1 MGAFRRLTAA
11 GIRLAL
17 LLALAAGTLAA
28 PAFAQNSAGQG
39 TGFSMTPPIPADGGK
54 GDGAKG
60 NPPPVSIPMTLP
72 PGGASGSPPA
82 SAPSFADE
90 APVAAP
96 ARTLAVP
103 AMPQLQPSTSSSP
116 FNMPGGIS
124 PSPAGP
130 APARPAP
137 TRPAA
142 APDWVPAPPAST
154 AQLPPLEPVAPPP
167 VAPPPVAAPAT
178 PLPAP
183 GFALPP
189 APSAPPSTANPF
201 QMVPGQPAPAPAPLA
216 TTATPAAPRSP
227 DRYII
232 PQRRMIFA
240 GEVASRSWVIYA
252 TQEEANRASS
262 FLLSYLSAVVVM
274 PETSRIRVSLNGQP
288 VVERA
293 IAASQEPAHVEVPLQ
308 RGTLRPGANIVRIDV
323 VQRHRTDCA
332 VTATYELWTE
342 INNEGTGISFAGGRP
357 PLSGGLEDLASVGVD
372 ASGVTPIRVVTPG
385 PIEGGGSARVL
396 RVVQGLAVRGQFPN
410 PSITVGEGQSGAT
423 PKGGLTVVVG
433 TASELPRLMASVPNE
448 ARGRPITTLIEDDR
462 LGAPTLVISGP
473 TPADVDRA
481 IDRLNAISIPQDDAV
496 STSTVFAPDAPMFT
510 GSRAIRLADLGVS
523 TQEFSGRRFR
533 IEFQVALPADFYAQA
548 YGNATLL
555 VDAAFTAAVRPGSHL
570 DVYVNEQI
578 ASNLP
583 ITTSGGGLLQKEPM
597 QIPLRNFRPG
607 VNRLWLEV
615 VLDTESD
622 ARCLPGAT
630 LPAEDRFVL
639 FDSTEFTMDSFAR
652 IGRLPDLAAFAAT
665 AFPYNLD
672 DNPLAVVLARQ
683 DSATLA
689 AAGTLISRLALA
701 NGAPLAIDAS
711 PASATLGDR
720 NTIFVGGID
729 FISPGILEQV
739 GISENVRSKWVVPA
753 GSEDPKA
760 IAGGDDYDNVLQRFR
775 QRQIGEETPPPASLR
790 EGESENT
797 PEIYQRWRENV
808 QGRNNV
814 YGLLERF
821 EGWLQS
827 TFAISFDSLR
837 IQEGRRS
844 SFEPPPRTSVLM
856 AQAMNPSGSSA
867 WTMVAGRTSEA
878 LAAGMIRFT
887 SDGVWNRVGGQAVA
901 YQVASG
907 SIERRDIRSFQF
919 IVTQPLSLGNFRMI
933 AANWLSIN
941 IVPYALMLL
950 AAGTLLGIT
959 TALLLRRL
967 GRPT

>member
-1 MGAFRRLTAA
+1 MGAFIRLTAA
-11 GIRLAL
+11 GL
-17 LLALAAGTLAA
+17 LLALAFFTDLLPA
-28 PAFAQNSAGQG
+28 PAFAQISAGQG
-39 TGFSMTPPIPADGGK
+39 TGFSMTPPMPAEGDKGSKQGG
-54 GDGAKG
+54 
-60 NPPPVSIPMTLP
+60 PPPVSIPMTLP
-72 PGGASGSPPA
+72 SGNASGGAPASPPGA
-82 SAPSFADE
+82 QPDNAPATAPGYADE
-90 APVAAP
+90 PAAAP
-96 ARTLAVP
+96 PERTFAVP
-103 AMPQLQPSTSSSP
+103 SLPPLQPSTSSTP
-116 FNMPGGIS
+116 FAMPGGGM
-124 PSPAGP
+124 PGGGTP
-130 APARPAP
+130 APARPAA
-137 TRPAA
+137 PAA
-142 APDWVPAPPAST
+142 APDWIPAPPAST
-154 AQLPPLEPVAPPP
+154 AQLPPEPAAPPAASP
-167 VAPPPVAAPAT
+167 SAPAA

-183 GFALPP
+183 NFALPA
-189 APSAPPSTANPF
+189 APSAPPSTAAPF
-201 QMVPGQPAPAPAPLA
+201 QMVPGQPAPAPAPVA
-216 TTATPAAPRSP
+216 TAARPAGPRQP
-227 DRYII
+227 DRFII

-240 GEVASRSWVIYA
+240 GEVASRAWVIYA

-262 FLLSYLSAVVVM
+262 FLLSYLSSVVVM
-274 PETSRIRVSLNGQP
+274 PETSRIRVSINGQP
-288 VVERA
+288 VIERA
-293 IAASQEPAHVEVPLQ
+293 IAASQEPAHFEAPIQ

-342 INNEGTGISFAGGRP
+342 INNEGTGISFTGGQP
-357 PLSGGLEDLASVGVD
+357 PLSGGLDDIASVGVD
-372 ASGVTPIRVVTPG
+372 RFGVTPIRLVTPG
-385 PIEGGGSARVL
+385 PIEGGGSTRVL
-396 RVVQGLAVRGQFPN
+396 RAVQGLAVRGQFPN
-410 PSITVGEGQSGAT
+410 PTVSVGDSQPGPT

-448 ARGRPITTLIEDDR
+448 ARQRPITTLIEDDR
-462 LGAPTLVISGP
+462 FGAPTLVISGP

-481 IDRLNAISIPQDDAV
+481 IDRLNAISIPQNNAV

-510 GSRAIRLADLGVS
+510 GARSIRLADLGVS

-533 IEFQVALPADFYAQA
+533 IEFQIALPDDFYAQA
-548 YGNATLL
+548 YGRARLL

-583 ITTSGGGLLQKEPM
+583 ITTSGGGLLQNEPM

-607 VNRLWLEV
+607 VNHIWLEV

-639 FDSTEFTMDSFAR
+639 FDSTEFAMDDFAR
-652 IGRLPDLAAFAAT
+652 IGRLPDLAAFAAA

-689 AAGTLISRLALA
+689 AAATLISRLALA
-701 NGAPLAIDAS
+701 NGTPLAIDAS

-729 FISPGILEQV
+729 YISPGILDQV
-739 GISENVRSKWVVPA
+739 GVAENVRSKWVVSADEPEGNA
-753 GSEDPKA
+753 NRDE
-760 IAGGDDYDNVLQRFR
+760 YDNVLQRFR
-775 QRQIGEETPPPASLR
+775 QRQVGEETPSAAAATR
-790 EGESENT
+790 ESENT
-797 PEIYQRWRENV
+797 PEIYQRWRDNV
-808 QGRNNV
+808 HGRNNV
-814 YGLLERF
+814 YGLLEGF
-821 EGWLQS
+821 ERWLQS
-827 TFAISFDSLR
+827 TFSISFDSLR

-844 SFEPPPRTSVLM
+844 YFEPPPRTSVLM
-856 AQAMNPSGSSA
+856 AQAMNPSGNSA
-867 WTMVAGRTSEA
+867 WTMVAGRTPES
-878 LAAGMIRFT
+878 LAAAMPRFT

-907 SIERRDIRSFQF
+907 DIDRRDIRSFQF
-919 IVTQPLSLGNFRMI
+919 IITQPLTIGNFRMI

-950 AAGTLLGIT
+950 CAGTLLGIA